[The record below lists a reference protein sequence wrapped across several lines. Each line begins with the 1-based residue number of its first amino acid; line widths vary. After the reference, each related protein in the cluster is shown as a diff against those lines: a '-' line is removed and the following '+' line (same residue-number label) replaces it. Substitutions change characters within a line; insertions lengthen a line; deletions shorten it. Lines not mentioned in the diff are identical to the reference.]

1 VRRTECSRWH
11 CWDTTKLGTM
21 TAHSKSGAIATTH
34 LSSPSRHGRFGMTLA
49 LVILGT
55 FALIGAAACGGDGSG
70 SNGPSGDF
78 VLGEQDAPSNSD
90 ISSDSDATDDESS
103 VIVSD
108 AGESGGGNT
117 ANLASLNR
125 LGGEPYRPDL
135 YVTTTTGFIN
145 TEPFT
150 LDDLEGQVILIDFWT
165 YTCINC
171 IRTFPFLKDWHEKY
185 ADDGL
190 VIVGVHTPEFEF
202 EKVLANVEQ
211 AVAEFGIEYRVVQDN
226 NFVTWT
232 NYQNRFWPAKY
243 LIDRDGFIRYTH
255 FGEGDYDETETIIKE
270 LLAENGG
277 SVTLQNANSL
287 PTPEFDEAALEEYE
301 RGDRETQQ
309 TVELYAGTE
318 RNYQTL
324 RFGSKPYVA
333 HQQFYSRLNL
343 AMEYADPDVH
353 KNHSIYLN
361 GLWTN
366 GPESLTHARTTE
378 GYEDYVAIVFYG
390 TSAHI
395 VLGLPASGEPY
406 EVRVTIADAPIAADH
421 AGEDVLWD
429 DDGNSYLL
437 VDEDRLYRVAK
448 TPRYGGYE
456 LKLSSNSDT
465 FEFFAFTFGVF
476 DNAP

>member
-1 VRRTECSRWH
+1 V
-11 CWDTTKLGTM
+11 
-21 TAHSKSGAIATTH
+21 A
-34 LSSPSRHGRFGMTLA
+34 LA
-49 LVILGT
+49 LVALGA
-55 FALIGAAACGGDGSG
+55 FALIGAMACGGGDDPGSSG
-70 SNGPSGDF
+70 SSDDFALGERDTPAQSGD
-78 VLGEQDAPSNSD
+78 VLVSDGGEDEAP
-90 ISSDSDATDDESS
+90 
-103 VIVSD
+103 VVSD
-108 AGESGGGNT
+108 AHESGDGNT

-135 YVTTTTGFIN
+135 KDTSGFIN

-171 IRTFPFLKDWHEKY
+171 IRTMPFLKDWHEKY

-202 EKVLANVEQ
+202 EKIRANVIQ
-211 AVAEFGIEYRVVQDN
+211 AKEEFGLTYRIVQDN
-226 NFVTWT
+226 DFGTWR
-232 NYQNRFWPAKY
+232 NYENRFWPAKY

-255 FGEGDYDETETIIKE
+255 FGEGAYDETETIIRE

-277 SVTLQNANSL
+277 TVTLQNADFL
-287 PTPEFDEAALEEYE
+287 PEREFDEAAFAVDGPEMSVT
-301 RGDRETQQ
+301 R
-309 TVELYAGTE
+309 ELYAGTQ
-318 RNYQTL
+318 RNYSALQ
-324 RFGSKPYVA
+324 FGGGGQPPYVR
-333 HQQFYSRLNL
+333 HGQYYSRQDL
-343 AMEYADPDVH
+343 AMEYVDPGVH
-353 KNHSIYLN
+353 ENHFIYLS

-378 GYEDYVAIVFYG
+378 AYEDYVAINFYG

-395 VLGLPASGEPY
+395 VLGVPASGESY
-406 EVRVTIADAPIAADH
+406 EVRVTIADAPIPADH
-421 AGEDVLWD
+421 AGEDVKWD
-429 DDGNSYLL
+429 DDGNTYLL

-448 TPRYGGYE
+448 TPQYGGYE

-476 DNAP
+476 SNVP